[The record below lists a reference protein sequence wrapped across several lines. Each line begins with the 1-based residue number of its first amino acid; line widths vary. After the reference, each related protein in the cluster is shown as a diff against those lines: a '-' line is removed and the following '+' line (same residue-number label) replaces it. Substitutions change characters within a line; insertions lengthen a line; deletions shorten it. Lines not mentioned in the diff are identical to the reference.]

1 MAVIIADMRLKR
13 KSTRTYECDG
23 SMEAPDPGA
32 HFGPGERPE
41 GASPK
46 KLLRKES
53 KPLKQQGDNTDKN
66 SRPPGEASTRSPEKV
81 TWKVQHAKDG
91 ERKGADTEQKSTRSN
106 RENKSSPLPTTKP
119 RTKMTTNTKTTTKTD
134 LPP

>member
-1 MAVIIADMRLKR
+1 MSRYYHTRVYPKVLIPKMAVRITDTRQKR

-32 HFGPGERPE
+32 HFGPGERPG

-53 KPLKQQGDNTDKN
+53 KLLKQQGDNTDKN
-66 SRPPGEASTRSPEKV
+66 SRPPDRASTRSPEKL
-81 TWKVQHAKDG
+81 TWKVQHAINFQVCHNFENG
-91 ERKGADTEQKSTRSN
+91 GGST
-106 RENKSSPLPTTKP
+106 K
-119 RTKMTTNTKTTTKTD
+119 
-134 LPP
+134 